1 MTPPTKL
8 KPVAHNATTD
18 NVNVVKP
25 GTLEWGLVIAG
36 FQDQRSTQLLPLCG
50 KKDLQPTEG
59 ATVRRHQA
67 YHRRK
72 FRGSQGATA

>member
-8 KPVAHNATTD
+8 KLVTHNATTD
-18 NVNVVKP
+18 NVKVVKP

-36 FQDQRSTQLLPLCG
+36 FRINEAHDFLPLCG

-59 ATVRRHQA
+59 TPV
-67 YHRRK
+67 
-72 FRGSQGATA
+72 